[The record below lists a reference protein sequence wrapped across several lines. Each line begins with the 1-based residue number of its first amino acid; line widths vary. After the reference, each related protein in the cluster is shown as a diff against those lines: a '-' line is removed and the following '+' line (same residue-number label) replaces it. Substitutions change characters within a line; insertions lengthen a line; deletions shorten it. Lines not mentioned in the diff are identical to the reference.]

1 MADDGITVS
10 GVGEVQAPPDIA
22 VIAIGV
28 EVTAP
33 TVGEA
38 RDGAAMAGNAIL
50 AAMRESGV
58 RDRDIRTV
66 GLHLNPQYD
75 YSRDS
80 TPKIIGYQASNQ
92 LSVKVRAMDTVSGV
106 IDGAVKAGGD
116 AARLNGITFAIDD
129 PSPLVAEARKKA
141 VVDARLRAE
150 TYAAAA
156 GVTVGAVLGIWEESA
171 ADPPVRPMMM
181 MARAESLKMADT
193 PIQPG
198 ETTVSASVTVR
209 FGLGETQG

>member
-33 TVGEA
+33 SVGEA
-38 RDGAAMAGNAIL
+38 RDSAAVAGNAVL
-50 AAMRESGV
+50 AAVRESGV
-58 RDRDIRTV
+58 RDADIRTV
-66 GLHLNPQYD
+66 GLQLNPQYD

-92 LSVKVRAMDTVSGV
+92 FSVKVRAMDTVGGV
-106 IDGAVKAGGD
+106 IDGAVIAGGD

-141 VVDARLRAE
+141 VADARLRAE

-171 ADPPVRPMMM
+171 PAPPVRPMMM
-181 MARAESLKMADT
+181 MARVESMQMADT

-198 ETTVSASVTVR
+198 ETTVTASVTVR
-209 FGLGETQG
+209 FGLG